1 MIECVEEEE
10 ESDADIFEESVQQEA
25 EDFESLEVD
34 RVESFPNIEDDSGDE
49 DNADDVDATYSGSF
63 EDEGVIP
70 ALLPARRQYAS
81 SPGASPR
88 EMFAAGF
95 SAAQSA
101 VSGML
106 GRIGGSPRSEDV
118 LSRENLTEA
127 FDNGRRRRKK
137 TKIYDPS

>member
-1 MIECVEEEE
+1 MCMR
-10 ESDADIFEESVQQEA
+10 
-25 EDFESLEVD
+25 ESLSC
-34 RVESFPNIEDDSGDE
+34 RSFFNR
-49 DNADDVDATYSGSF
+49 AF
-63 EDEGVIP
+63 

-118 LSRENLTEA
+118 LPRENLTEA